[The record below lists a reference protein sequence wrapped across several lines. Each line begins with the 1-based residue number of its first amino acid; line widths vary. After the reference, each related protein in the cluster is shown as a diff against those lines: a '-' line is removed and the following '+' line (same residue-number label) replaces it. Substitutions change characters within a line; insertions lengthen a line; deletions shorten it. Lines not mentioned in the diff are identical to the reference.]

1 MNARQKEVLEQSLK
15 DEQAVLDALTKN
27 YTSALADIRKN
38 IRELQANPLT
48 QSKAYQLE
56 YQKQLEKQISGV
68 LDNLQGKNF
77 NSIASYLQTCYET
90 GFVGNMYDMQGQG
103 VPLVIPIDEGQVL
116 KAVQKT
122 GDDFRLSNKLSG
134 NTTELKKQVKSELQ
148 RGLASQLSYAD
159 IARNISNYGQADMNR
174 SMRIARTEGHRV
186 QSEARLDSMYAA
198 KKKGADIVKQ
208 WDATL
213 DGQTR
218 PNHRQLDGQI
228 RELDEPFEV
237 SGMKV
242 DCPGG
247 FGIASE
253 DCNCRCCVL
262 QRARW
267 AVKSETTYQKWNNET
282 GGFIE
287 TTGYQDF
294 KEKYLKE
301 AQKIS
306 SKTPVLKK
314 SKENAI
320 INMGTLSDNAKLGQT
335 HSDAMKSILS
345 DAPEQIQTTWNSF
358 VDRLDVEEAHSRRG
372 AWCNYTKGITLDID
386 KVSKG
391 EKTVSRITHD
401 WEQGKKPYYT
411 AFHEFGHNIS
421 SLMAKDQT
429 GYSFGD
435 IADVYK
441 SKKFFREIIGSDGNP
456 TKVGY
461 TLTGMMKKEGNEY
474 FNSVFT
480 KLKEKAKADGLSVK
494 TVRKQDAWNAIK
506 QEILEKPIVSCSDI
520 SDMWD
525 GISNGSCLAH
535 YGHTNQKKSYW
546 KDISVGTEGFAE
558 MFSATVMNPG
568 SVEQIQHYF
577 PKSYELFLEI
587 LKELR

>member
-1 MNARQKEVLEQSLK
+1 MNARQKEVLKQSLK
-15 DEQAVLDALTKN
+15 DEQAVLDALTKS

-134 NTTELKKQVKSELQ
+134 NATELKKQVKSELQ

-237 SGMKV
+237 GGMKV

-267 AVKSETTYQKWNNET
+267 AVKNETTYQKWNNET

-287 TTGYQDF
+287 CTGYEDF
-294 KEKYLKE
+294 KQKYLDAVESLTTSDKGDIIQVE
-301 AQKIS
+301 NFRIFTSGDEVNKFFGGEGG
-306 SKTPVLKK
+306 LLERKK
-314 SKENAI
+314 SVEQQWLKNLSTDESQAIAYYCADGYYDVNAYFRQVAGSEYI
-320 INMGTLSDNAKLGQT
+320 DA
-335 HSDAMKSILS
+335 DAMKEFAKNLDSAINKFNLSENITVYRGIDNDALKDLDLNNLIGSIYEDKGYMS
-345 DAPEQIQTTWNSF
+345 TSPIHADIVERRDALLEIQVPSGQG
-358 VDRLDVEEAHSRRG
+358 RG
-372 AWCNYTKGITLDID
+372 AYVNSLSGFKDDEYEFLLKRGTKCKITSVD
-386 KVSKG
+386 
-391 EKTVSRITHD
+391 
-401 WEQGKKPYYT
+401 
-411 AFHEFGHNIS
+411 
-421 SLMAKDQT
+421 
-429 GYSFGD
+429 
-435 IADVYK
+435 
-441 SKKFFREIIGSDGNP
+441 
-456 TKVGY
+456 
-461 TLTGMMKKEGNEY
+461 LTG
-474 FNSVFT
+474 
-480 KLKEKAKADGLSVK
+480 D
-494 TVRKQDAWNAIK
+494 
-506 QEILEKPIVSCSDI
+506 KPIIRMKVID
-520 SDMWD
+520 
-525 GISNGSCLAH
+525 
-535 YGHTNQKKSYW
+535 
-546 KDISVGTEGFAE
+546 E
-558 MFSATVMNPG
+558 
-568 SVEQIQHYF
+568 
-577 PKSYELFLEI
+577 
-587 LKELR
+587 

>member
-56 YQKQLEKQISGV
+56 YQRQLEKQISGV

-77 NSIASYLQTCYET
+77 NSIASYLQTCYKT

-122 GDDFRLSNKLSG
+122 GDDFKLSDKLSG

-148 RGLASQLSYAD
+148 RGLTSQLSYAD

-213 DGQTR
+213 DGRTR

-228 RELDEPFEV
+228 RELDESFEV
-237 SGMKV
+237 GGMKV

-267 AVKSETTYQKWNNET
+267 AVKSEATYQKWNNET

-294 KEKYLKE
+294 KEKYLLSSKALKSSQKSGTIKGIENCKDFSDLSQYMKKTFDIDVDKSMLPLELSVVRQPLIGFESMVQTFPELGDYVSVIKTSKSGVMACSGEKITFNPAFFSDTTKLADACRQYGSSGWWVNGVTPESIGVHESAHGVEWVLCKLNPTYSYDWERVMAYNKCTE
-301 AQKIS
+301 AQKI
-306 SKTPVLKK
+306 V
-314 SKENAI
+314 
-320 INMGTLSDNAKLGQT
+320 GQ
-335 HSDAMKSILS
+335 ACKSIKKTAYGKGKTNDWLK
-345 DAPEQIQTTWNSF
+345 EQI
-358 VDRLDVEEAHSRRG
+358 SR
-372 AWCNYTKGITLDID
+372 Y
-386 KVSKG
+386 
-391 EKTVSRITHD
+391 
-401 WEQGKKPYYT
+401 
-411 AFHEFGHNIS
+411 
-421 SLMAKDQT
+421 AKDSPSET
-429 GYSFGD
+429 MAEAFN
-435 IADVYK
+435 DVYVN
-441 SKKFFREIIGSDGNP
+441 GANANP
-456 TKVGY
+456 
-461 TLTGMMKKEGNEY
+461 
-474 FNSVFT
+474 
-480 KLKEKAKADGLSVK
+480 LS
-494 TVRKQDAWNAIK
+494 
-506 QEILEKPIVSCSDI
+506 
-520 SDMWD
+520 
-525 GISNGSCLAH
+525 
-535 YGHTNQKKSYW
+535 
-546 KDISVGTEGFAE
+546 
-558 MFSATVMNPG
+558 
-568 SVEQIQHYF
+568 
-577 PKSYELFLEI
+577 LEI
-587 LKELR
+587 QKLTIDLYKKYKGVM

>member
-56 YQKQLEKQISGV
+56 YQRQLEKQISGV

-77 NSIASYLQTCYET
+77 NSIASYLQTCYKT

-122 GDDFRLSNKLSG
+122 GDDFKLSDKLSG

-148 RGLASQLSYAD
+148 RGLTSQLSYAD

-213 DGQTR
+213 DGRTR

-237 SGMKV
+237 GGMKV

-267 AVKSETTYQKWNNET
+267 AVKNETTYQKRNNET
-282 GGFIE
+282 GDFIE
-287 TTGYQDF
+287 CTGYEDF
-294 KEKYLKE
+294 KQKYLKASE
-301 AQKIS
+301 KLKTSQTSGIISISDCKDFDSLSAYVQKVYGFDIDDSVNILDYTTVQQSMTGIEKVINEFPQAKQTLTGIGTSKNGVMCAGYNGKINFNPAYYADGKPSVATCMIQGNTTGFHPKNTGVLETGSHEMGHLLERTLIEQSVNDGKYPFGAFAWNDCTESKAIIS
-306 SKTPVLKK
+306 QACKTVKKTPEGKGLRNAQLKSQVSGYATK
-314 SKENAI
+314 NDSECLAECVADYVANGDGA
-320 INMGTLSDNAKLGQT
+320 
-335 HSDAMKSILS
+335 SILS
-345 DAPEQIQTTWNSF
+345 
-358 VDRLDVEEAHSRRG
+358 
-372 AWCNYTKGITLDID
+372 
-386 KVSKG
+386 
-391 EKTVSRITHD
+391 
-401 WEQGKKPYYT
+401 
-411 AFHEFGHNIS
+411 
-421 SLMAKDQT
+421 
-429 GYSFGD
+429 
-435 IADVYK
+435 
-441 SKKFFREIIGSDGNP
+441 
-456 TKVGY
+456 
-461 TLTGMMKKEGNEY
+461 KE
-474 FNSVFT
+474 VW
-480 KLKEKAKADGLSVK
+480 KMLKERLG
-494 TVRKQDAWNAIK
+494 
-506 QEILEKPIVSCSDI
+506 
-520 SDMWD
+520 
-525 GISNGSCLAH
+525 
-535 YGHTNQKKSYW
+535 
-546 KDISVGTEGFAE
+546 
-558 MFSATVMNPG
+558 
-568 SVEQIQHYF
+568 
-577 PKSYELFLEI
+577 
-587 LKELR
+587 

>member
-56 YQKQLEKQISGV
+56 YQRQLEKQISGV

-77 NSIASYLQTCYET
+77 NSIASYLQTCYKT

-122 GDDFRLSNKLSG
+122 GDDFKLSDKLSG

-148 RGLASQLSYAD
+148 RGLTSQLSYAD

-213 DGQTR
+213 DGRTR

-237 SGMKV
+237 GGMKV

-267 AVKSETTYQKWNNET
+267 AVKNETTYQKRNNET
-282 GGFIE
+282 GDFIE
-287 TTGYQDF
+287 CTGYEDF
-294 KEKYLKE
+294 KQKYLKASE
-301 AQKIS
+301 KLKTSQTSGIISISDCKDFDSLSAYVQKVYGFDIDDSVKILDYTTVQQSMTGIEKVINEFPQAKQTLTGIGTSKNGVMCAGYNGKINFNPAYYADGKPSVATCMIQGNTTGFHPKNTGVLETGSHEMGHLLERTLIEQSVNDGKYPFGAFAWNDCTESKAIIS
-306 SKTPVLKK
+306 QACKTVKKTPEGKGLRNAQLKSQVSGYATK
-314 SKENAI
+314 NDSECLAECVADYVANGDGA
-320 INMGTLSDNAKLGQT
+320 
-335 HSDAMKSILS
+335 SILS
-345 DAPEQIQTTWNSF
+345 
-358 VDRLDVEEAHSRRG
+358 
-372 AWCNYTKGITLDID
+372 
-386 KVSKG
+386 
-391 EKTVSRITHD
+391 
-401 WEQGKKPYYT
+401 
-411 AFHEFGHNIS
+411 
-421 SLMAKDQT
+421 
-429 GYSFGD
+429 
-435 IADVYK
+435 
-441 SKKFFREIIGSDGNP
+441 
-456 TKVGY
+456 
-461 TLTGMMKKEGNEY
+461 KE
-474 FNSVFT
+474 VW
-480 KLKEKAKADGLSVK
+480 KMLKERLG
-494 TVRKQDAWNAIK
+494 
-506 QEILEKPIVSCSDI
+506 
-520 SDMWD
+520 
-525 GISNGSCLAH
+525 
-535 YGHTNQKKSYW
+535 
-546 KDISVGTEGFAE
+546 
-558 MFSATVMNPG
+558 
-568 SVEQIQHYF
+568 
-577 PKSYELFLEI
+577 
-587 LKELR
+587 

>member
-56 YQKQLEKQISGV
+56 YQRQLEKQISGV

-77 NSIASYLQTCYET
+77 NSIASYLQTCYKT

-122 GDDFRLSNKLSG
+122 GDNFKLSDKLSG

-148 RGLASQLSYAD
+148 RGLTSQLSYAD

-213 DGQTR
+213 DGRTR

-237 SGMKV
+237 GGMKV
-242 DCPGG
+242 DCPGC

-267 AVKSETTYQKWNNET
+267 AVKIETTYQKRNNET
-282 GGFIE
+282 GDFIE
-287 TTGYQDF
+287 CAGYEDF
-294 KEKYLKE
+294 KQKYLKASE
-301 AQKIS
+301 KLKTSQTSGIISISDCKNFDSLSAYVQKVYGFDIDDSVKILDYTTVQQSMTGIEKVINEFPQAKQTLTGIGTSKNGVMCAGYNGKINFNPAYYADGKPSVATCMIQGNTTGFHPKNTGVLETGSHEMGHLLERTLIEQSVNDGKYPFGAFAWNDCTESKAIIS
-306 SKTPVLKK
+306 QACKTVKKTPEGKGLRNAQLKSQVSGYATK
-314 SKENAI
+314 NDSECLAECVADYVANGDGA
-320 INMGTLSDNAKLGQT
+320 
-335 HSDAMKSILS
+335 SILS
-345 DAPEQIQTTWNSF
+345 
-358 VDRLDVEEAHSRRG
+358 
-372 AWCNYTKGITLDID
+372 
-386 KVSKG
+386 
-391 EKTVSRITHD
+391 
-401 WEQGKKPYYT
+401 
-411 AFHEFGHNIS
+411 
-421 SLMAKDQT
+421 
-429 GYSFGD
+429 
-435 IADVYK
+435 
-441 SKKFFREIIGSDGNP
+441 
-456 TKVGY
+456 
-461 TLTGMMKKEGNEY
+461 KE
-474 FNSVFT
+474 VW
-480 KLKEKAKADGLSVK
+480 KMLKERLG
-494 TVRKQDAWNAIK
+494 
-506 QEILEKPIVSCSDI
+506 
-520 SDMWD
+520 
-525 GISNGSCLAH
+525 
-535 YGHTNQKKSYW
+535 
-546 KDISVGTEGFAE
+546 
-558 MFSATVMNPG
+558 
-568 SVEQIQHYF
+568 
-577 PKSYELFLEI
+577 
-587 LKELR
+587 

>member
-237 SGMKV
+237 GGMKI

-306 SKTPVLKK
+306 PKTPNLK
-314 SKENAI
+314 
-320 INMGTLSDNAKLGQT
+320 
-335 HSDAMKSILS
+335 
-345 DAPEQIQTTWNSF
+345 NS
-358 VDRLDVEEAHSRRG
+358 
-372 AWCNYTKGITLDID
+372 
-386 KVSKG
+386 
-391 EKTVSRITHD
+391 
-401 WEQGKKPYYT
+401 
-411 AFHEFGHNIS
+411 
-421 SLMAKDQT
+421 
-429 GYSFGD
+429 
-435 IADVYK
+435 
-441 SKKFFREIIGSDGNP
+441 
-456 TKVGY
+456 
-461 TLTGMMKKEGNEY
+461 
-474 FNSVFT
+474 
-480 KLKEKAKADGLSVK
+480 
-494 TVRKQDAWNAIK
+494 
-506 QEILEKPIVSCSDI
+506 
-520 SDMWD
+520 
-525 GISNGSCLAH
+525 
-535 YGHTNQKKSYW
+535 
-546 KDISVGTEGFAE
+546 
-558 MFSATVMNPG
+558 
-568 SVEQIQHYF
+568 
-577 PKSYELFLEI
+577 
-587 LKELR
+587 

>member
-122 GDDFRLSNKLSG
+122 GDDFKLSNKLSG

-237 SGMKV
+237 GGMKV

-253 DCNCRCCVL
+253 DCNCRCCML

-267 AVKSETTYQKWNNET
+267 ALDDAELNTLKERAAYYGVDKAKDFEEFKQKYLQAANQLANPPVTIAGVDCTVTKGMFGFHDGRGGIKKTINAVTYETPDGTQFVFPEKYIKAQQQMTPEQAIRCWYQVPDEIRSKAQKTIEFADYYNPADSYWRKKYKNFPHSYATGGDKITFYRHDHPHQDDYVVRTYCHEASHLIDTAISAQGNRFSSENLWANAMKDDIIISGKKSPTTYGENSSVEDFAESVAEFVKDET
-282 GGFIE
+282 GF
-287 TTGYQDF
+287 TSQF
-294 KEKYLKE
+294 PNR
-301 AQKIS
+301 AKI
-306 SKTPVLKK
+306 
-314 SKENAI
+314 I
-320 INMGTLSDNAKLGQT
+320 
-335 HSDAMKSILS
+335 KSI
-345 DAPEQIQTTWNSF
+345 I
-358 VDRLDVEEAHSRRG
+358 
-372 AWCNYTKGITLDID
+372 K
-386 KVSKG
+386 KV
-391 EKTVSRITHD
+391 I
-401 WEQGKKPYYT
+401 
-411 AFHEFGHNIS
+411 
-421 SLMAKDQT
+421 
-429 GYSFGD
+429 
-435 IADVYK
+435 
-441 SKKFFREIIGSDGNP
+441 
-456 TKVGY
+456 
-461 TLTGMMKKEGNEY
+461 
-474 FNSVFT
+474 
-480 KLKEKAKADGLSVK
+480 
-494 TVRKQDAWNAIK
+494 
-506 QEILEKPIVSCSDI
+506 
-520 SDMWD
+520 
-525 GISNGSCLAH
+525 
-535 YGHTNQKKSYW
+535 
-546 KDISVGTEGFAE
+546 
-558 MFSATVMNPG
+558 
-568 SVEQIQHYF
+568 
-577 PKSYELFLEI
+577 
-587 LKELR
+587 

>member
-56 YQKQLEKQISGV
+56 YQRQLEKQISGV

-77 NSIASYLQTCYET
+77 NSIASYLQTCYKT

-122 GDDFRLSNKLSG
+122 GDDFKLSDKLSG

-148 RGLASQLSYAD
+148 RGLTSQLSYAD

-174 SMRIARTEGHRV
+174 TMRIARTEGHRV

-213 DGQTR
+213 DGRTR

-237 SGMKV
+237 GGMKV

-267 AVKSETTYQKWNNET
+267 AVKSETAYQKRNNET
-282 GGFIE
+282 GDFIE
-287 TTGYQDF
+287 CTGYEDF
-294 KEKYLKE
+294 KQKYLKASE
-301 AQKIS
+301 KLKTSQTSDIISISDCKDFDSLSAYVQKVYGFDIDDSVKILDYTTVQQSMTGIEKVINEFPQAKQTLTGIGTSKNGVMCAGYNGKINFNPAYYADGKPSVATCMVQGNTTGFHPKNTGVLETGSHEMGHLLERTLIEQSVNDGKYPFGAFAWNDCTESKAIIS
-306 SKTPVLKK
+306 QACKTVKKTPEGKGLRNAQLKSQVSGYATK
-314 SKENAI
+314 NDSECLAECVADYVAN
-320 INMGTLSDNAKLGQT
+320 SDGA
-335 HSDAMKSILS
+335 SILS
-345 DAPEQIQTTWNSF
+345 
-358 VDRLDVEEAHSRRG
+358 
-372 AWCNYTKGITLDID
+372 
-386 KVSKG
+386 
-391 EKTVSRITHD
+391 
-401 WEQGKKPYYT
+401 
-411 AFHEFGHNIS
+411 
-421 SLMAKDQT
+421 
-429 GYSFGD
+429 
-435 IADVYK
+435 
-441 SKKFFREIIGSDGNP
+441 
-456 TKVGY
+456 
-461 TLTGMMKKEGNEY
+461 KE
-474 FNSVFT
+474 VW
-480 KLKEKAKADGLSVK
+480 KMLKERLG
-494 TVRKQDAWNAIK
+494 
-506 QEILEKPIVSCSDI
+506 
-520 SDMWD
+520 
-525 GISNGSCLAH
+525 
-535 YGHTNQKKSYW
+535 
-546 KDISVGTEGFAE
+546 
-558 MFSATVMNPG
+558 
-568 SVEQIQHYF
+568 
-577 PKSYELFLEI
+577 
-587 LKELR
+587 

>member
-56 YQKQLEKQISGV
+56 YQKQLEKQISGI

-77 NSIASYLQTCYET
+77 NSIASYLQTCYKT

-122 GDDFRLSNKLSG
+122 GDDFKLSDKLSG

-213 DGQTR
+213 DGRTR

-237 SGMKV
+237 GGMKV

-267 AVKSETTYQKWNNET
+267 AVKSETAYQKRNNET
-282 GGFIE
+282 GDFIE
-287 TTGYQDF
+287 CTGYEDF
-294 KEKYLKE
+294 KQKYLKASE
-301 AQKIS
+301 KLKTSQTSGIISISDCKDFDSLSAYVQKVYGFDIDDSVKILDYTTVQQSMTGIEKVINEFPQAKQTLTGIGTSKNGVMCAGYNGKINFNPAYYADGKPSVATCMVQGNTTGFHPKNTGVLETGSHEMGHLLERTLIEQSVNDGKYPFGAFAWNDCTESKAIIS
-306 SKTPVLKK
+306 QACKTVKKTPEGKGLRNVQLKSQVSGYATK
-314 SKENAI
+314 NDSECLAECVADYVANGDGA
-320 INMGTLSDNAKLGQT
+320 
-335 HSDAMKSILS
+335 SILS
-345 DAPEQIQTTWNSF
+345 
-358 VDRLDVEEAHSRRG
+358 
-372 AWCNYTKGITLDID
+372 
-386 KVSKG
+386 
-391 EKTVSRITHD
+391 
-401 WEQGKKPYYT
+401 
-411 AFHEFGHNIS
+411 
-421 SLMAKDQT
+421 
-429 GYSFGD
+429 
-435 IADVYK
+435 
-441 SKKFFREIIGSDGNP
+441 
-456 TKVGY
+456 
-461 TLTGMMKKEGNEY
+461 KE
-474 FNSVFT
+474 VW
-480 KLKEKAKADGLSVK
+480 KMLKERLG
-494 TVRKQDAWNAIK
+494 
-506 QEILEKPIVSCSDI
+506 
-520 SDMWD
+520 
-525 GISNGSCLAH
+525 
-535 YGHTNQKKSYW
+535 
-546 KDISVGTEGFAE
+546 
-558 MFSATVMNPG
+558 
-568 SVEQIQHYF
+568 
-577 PKSYELFLEI
+577 
-587 LKELR
+587 

>member
-122 GDDFRLSNKLSG
+122 GDDFKLSDKLSG

-148 RGLASQLSYAD
+148 RGFASQLSYAD

-237 SGMKV
+237 GGMKV

-267 AVKSETTYQKWNNET
+267 AVKNETTYQKWNNET

-294 KEKYLKE
+294 KNKYLDATKMMKDFDISE
-301 AQKIS
+301 EGKYKPLPFSEYRAYQDYIQPEYDAQNIS
-306 SKTPVLKK
+306 VDDRNTIWAKDGGYIQNADGYKDINGYMRRINDSLDNPKCQKTIDV
-314 SKENAI
+314 
-320 INMGTLSDNAKLGQT
+320 
-335 HSDAMKSILS
+335 MKNLTSTREL
-345 DAPEQIQTTWNSF
+345 EQ
-358 VDRLDVEEAHSRRG
+358 
-372 AWCNYTKGITLDID
+372 NYIGYR
-386 KVSKG
+386 KVSPSYISDVIGINTSGKLKSVG
-391 EKTVSRITHD
+391 LP
-401 WEQGKKPYYT
+401 WEG
-411 AFHEFGHNIS
+411 
-421 SLMAKDQT
+421 
-429 GYSFGD
+429 
-435 IADVYK
+435 
-441 SKKFFREIIGSDGNP
+441 
-456 TKVGY
+456 
-461 TLTGMMKKEGNEY
+461 
-474 FNSVFT
+474 FNS
-480 KLKEKAKADGLSVK
+480 ERSAK
-494 TVRKQDAWNAIK
+494 T
-506 QEILEKPIVSCSDI
+506 IVSDI
-520 SDMWD
+520 NK
-525 GISNGSCLAH
+525 I
-535 YGHTNQKKSYW
+535 
-546 KDISVGTEGFAE
+546 VGTEKAIVFDDA
-558 MFSATVMNPG
+558 FTSISLCKKINFFKHRP
-568 SVEQIQHYF
+568 VEFQIQMPSGTKGLITDNWKESEF
-577 PKSYELFLEI
+577 ITKPGTGLEI
-587 LKELR
+587 LGAREYNNNGNVGVTIFAKIIQD